1 MYKSVLGQ
9 CAQKLLVRVSAAS
22 VHIRHCS
29 SNIKLSQSQLFKQ
42 HRLEKLNN
50 IVKYPHTFNATSDLK
65 QFRDRFSYLDNNQ
78 TSDEN
83 ITLCGMISSSRDYGK
98 KLKFIDI
105 ERNGVSVQLK
115 FLKSNFASE
124 AEFTQVTEMLSTGD
138 KIGR

>member
-9 CAQKLLVRVSAAS
+9 CAQKLLRVSASS

-42 HRLEKLNN
+42 HRLEKLNK
-50 IVKYPHTFNATSDLK
+50 IEKYPHTFSATSDLK

-78 TSDEN
+78 TCDEN
-83 ITLCGMISSSRDYGK
+83 VSLCGMITSSRDYGK
-98 KLKFIDI
+98 KLKFIDL
-105 ERNGVSVQLK
+105 ERNGTSVQLK
-115 FLKSNFASE
+115 LLKSNFASE
-124 AEFTQVTEMLSTGD
+124 AEFVQVTEMLSAGD